1 MLKSLNVVKSQY
13 APKDKNAL
21 WLKTE
26 GGNASLYWFD
36 GMQWVALTSGQTDG
50 VETYSELIVGDTDEI
65 RKANLSKLRP
75 GSQLVKISS
84 RYGVAFYRPN
94 AGGFASATIG
104 NGIMVKYSISGLG
117 GVTEIIDDENIDANA

>member
-13 APKDKNAL
+13 APKDKSAL

-36 GMQWVALTSGQTDG
+36 GMQWVSLTSGNTEA
-50 VETYSELIVGDTDEI
+50 VETYNELIVGDTDEI

-84 RYGVAFYRPN
+84 RYGYVGYGVALYDPSQ
-94 AGGFASATIG
+94 GGTASVRFGDGRILLYTI
-104 NGIMVKYSISGLG
+104 SDLG
-117 GVTEIIDDENIDANA
+117 VVEEYIPHG

>member
-21 WLKTE
+21 WLKAE
-26 GGNASLYWFD
+26 DGKASLYWFD
-36 GMQWVALTSGQTDG
+36 GMQWVALISGNTE
-50 VETYSELIVGDTDEI
+50 VAETYTELIVGDTDEI

-84 RYGVAFYRPN
+84 RYGYVGYGVALYAPGE
-94 AGGFASATIG
+94 GGSAYVTFGDGRAILY
-104 NGIMVKYSISGLG
+104 IISELG
-117 GVTEIIDDENIDANA
+117 GVAEHIPNG

>member
-21 WLKTE
+21 WLKAE

-36 GMQWVALTSGQTDG
+36 GIQWVALTSGNTEVAD
-50 VETYSELIVGDTDEI
+50 TYNELIVGDTDEI

-75 GSQLVKISS
+75 GSQLVKISPNYGYVG
-84 RYGVAFYRPN
+84 YGVALYVPGE
-94 AGGFASATIG
+94 GGTASVKFGDGRILMYTI
-104 NGIMVKYSISGLG
+104 SDLG
-117 GVTEIIDDENIDANA
+117 VVEEYIPKG

>member
-21 WLKTE
+21 WLKAE

-84 RYGVAFYRPN
+84 RYGVFGYGVALYVPGEVGSAYVAFSDGRSTLYD
-94 AGGFASATIG
+94 
-104 NGIMVKYSISGLG
+104 ISELG
-117 GVTEIIDDENIDANA
+117 GVVEYIPHG

>member
-1 MLKSLNVVKSQY
+1 MLKSLNVIKSQY
-13 APKDKNAL
+13 APKDKSAL
-21 WLKTE
+21 WLKSE

-36 GMQWVALTSGQTDG
+36 GMKWVALTSGQTDG

-65 RKANLSKLRP
+65 RKANLSKLRS

-104 NGIMVKYSISGLG
+104 DGIMVKYSISGLG
-117 GVTEIIDDENIDANA
+117 GVTEIIENENIDANA

>member
-13 APKDKNAL
+13 APKDKSAL

-50 VETYSELIVGDTDEI
+50 VETYNELIIGDTDEI
-65 RKANLSKLRP
+65 RKANLSKLRL
-75 GSQLVKISS
+75 GSQLVKIDIDSGLNFG
-84 RYGVAFYRPN
+84 YGVALYIPGE
-94 AGGFASATIG
+94 GGSASVRFGDGRMLMYTISDLG
-104 NGIMVKYSISGLG
+104 VVKEYIPKG
-117 GVTEIIDDENIDANA
+117 

>member
-36 GMQWVALTSGQTDG
+36 GMQWVALTSGNTEAA
-50 VETYSELIVGDTDEI
+50 ETYNELIVGDTDEI

-75 GSQLVKISS
+75 GSQLVKISPTNGYVG
-84 RYGVAFYRPN
+84 YGVALYDPSE
-94 AGGFASATIG
+94 GGTASVKFGDGRTLMYTI
-104 NGIMVKYSISGLG
+104 SDLG
-117 GVTEIIDDENIDANA
+117 VVEEYIPHG

>member
-21 WLKTE
+21 WLKAE

-36 GMQWVALTSGQTDG
+36 GMQWVALISGNTE
-50 VETYSELIVGDTDEI
+50 VTETYTELIVGDTDEI

-84 RYGVAFYRPN
+84 CYGVAFYRIN
-94 AGGFASATIG
+94 VGGFASATIG
-104 NGIMVKYSISGLG
+104 DGIMVKYNISGLG
-117 GVTEIIDDENIDANA
+117 GVTEVIEDGNIDAIP

>member
-1 MLKSLNVVKSQY
+1 MLKNLNVIKSQY

-21 WLKTE
+21 WLKAE

-50 VETYSELIVGDTDEI
+50 VETYKELIVGDTDEI
-65 RKANLSKLRP
+65 RKANLSRLRA

-104 NGIMVKYSISGLG
+104 DGIMVKYSISGLG
-117 GVTEIIDDENIDANA
+117 GVTEIIEDENIDANA

>member
-21 WLKTE
+21 WLKAE

-36 GMQWVALTSGQTDG
+36 GIQWVALTSGNTE
-50 VETYSELIVGDTDEI
+50 VTETYTELIVGDTDEI
-65 RKANLSKLRP
+65 RKANLSRLRT
-75 GSQLVKISS
+75 GSQLAKINS

-104 NGIMVKYSISGLG
+104 DGIMVKYSISGLG
-117 GVTEIIDDENIDANA
+117 GVTEIIEDENIDANA

>member
-13 APKDKNAL
+13 APKDKNAI

-26 GGNASLYWFD
+26 GGNTSLYWFD
-36 GMQWVALTSGQTDG
+36 GMQWVALTSGHTEG
-50 VETYSELIVGDTDEI
+50 VETYKELIVGDTDEI
-65 RKANLSKLRP
+65 RKSNLSKLRP

-94 AGGFASATIG
+94 DGGFASATIG
-104 NGIMVKYSISGLG
+104 DGIMVKYSISGLG
-117 GVTEIIDDENIDANA
+117 GVTKIIEDENIDANA

>member
-1 MLKSLNVVKSQY
+1 MLKSLNVVKSKY

-21 WLKTE
+21 WLKAE

-50 VETYSELIVGDTDEI
+50 VETFNELIIGDTDEI
-65 RKANLSKLRP
+65 RKANLSKLRI

-84 RYGVAFYRPN
+84 RYGYVGYGVALYEPGE
-94 AGGFASATIG
+94 GGTASVRFGDSRILIYTIS
-104 NGIMVKYSISGLG
+104 NLG
-117 GVTEIIDDENIDANA
+117 GVAEYIPNG

>member
-21 WLKTE
+21 WLKAE

-36 GMQWVALTSGQTDG
+36 GMQWVALTSGNTEG
-50 VETYSELIVGDTDEI
+50 VETYKELIVGDTDEI

-104 NGIMVKYSISGLG
+104 DGIIVKYSISGLG
-117 GVTEIIDDENIDANA
+117 GVTEIIEDENVDANA

>member
-13 APKDKNAL
+13 APKDKSAL
-21 WLKTE
+21 WLKSE

-36 GMQWVALTSGQTDG
+36 GMQWVALISGNTE
-50 VETYSELIVGDTDEI
+50 VAETYKELIVGDTDEI

-84 RYGVAFYRPN
+84 RYGYVGYGVALYVPGEEGSASVR
-94 AGGFASATIG
+94 FADGRTVLYTI
-104 NGIMVKYSISGLG
+104 SELG
-117 GVTEIIDDENIDANA
+117 GVAEYIPHG

>member
-36 GMQWVALTSGQTDG
+36 GMQWVALTSRQTDG
-50 VETYSELIVGDTDEI
+50 VETYNELIVGDTDEI

-104 NGIMVKYSISGLG
+104 DGIMVKYSISGLG
-117 GVTEIIDDENIDANA
+117 GVTEIIENENIDANA

>member
-50 VETYSELIVGDTDEI
+50 VETYTELIVGDTDEI

-84 RYGVAFYRPN
+84 RYGVAFYRIN

-104 NGIMVKYSISGLG
+104 DGIMVKYSISGLG
-117 GVTEIIDDENIDANA
+117 GVTEIIEDENIDANA

>member
-36 GMQWVALTSGQTDG
+36 GMQWVALTSGNTEAA
-50 VETYSELIVGDTDEI
+50 ETYTELIVGDTDEI
-65 RKANLSKLRP
+65 RKANLSRLRL

-84 RYGVAFYRPN
+84 RYGYVGYGVALYVPGE
-94 AGGFASATIG
+94 GGSAHVTFGDGRSILYTI
-104 NGIMVKYSISGLG
+104 SELG
-117 GVTEIIDDENIDANA
+117 GVAEYIPNG

>member
-36 GMQWVALTSGQTDG
+36 GMQWVALTSGNTEAA
-50 VETYSELIVGDTDEI
+50 ETYKELIVGDTDEI

-84 RYGVAFYRPN
+84 RYGYVGYGVALYEPVE
-94 AGGFASATIG
+94 GGTASVRFGDGRILMYTISDIG
-104 NGIMVKYSISGLG
+104 VVSEYVPG
-117 GVTEIIDDENIDANA
+117 G

>member
-1 MLKSLNVVKSQY
+1 MLKSLNVIKSQY

-50 VETYSELIVGDTDEI
+50 VETYNELIIGDTDEI

-84 RYGVAFYRPN
+84 RYGYVGYGIAIYAPGE
-94 AGGFASATIG
+94 GGSASVRFGDGRILMYTISD
-104 NGIMVKYSISGLG
+104 I
-117 GVTEIIDDENIDANA
+117 GVVSEYVHEG

>member
-13 APKDKNAL
+13 APKDKSAL

-50 VETYSELIVGDTDEI
+50 VETYTELIVGDTDEI
-65 RKANLSKLRP
+65 RKANLSKLRL
-75 GSQLVKISS
+75 GSQLVKISP
-84 RYGVAFYRPN
+84 RYGYVGYGIAIYEPGE
-94 AGGFASATIG
+94 GGSASVRFGDGKIVLYTI
-104 NGIMVKYSISGLG
+104 SELG
-117 GVTEIIDDENIDANA
+117 DVTEYIPNN

>member
-13 APKDKNAL
+13 EPKDKNAL
-21 WLKTE
+21 WLKSE

-36 GMQWVALTSGQTDG
+36 GMQWVALISGNTE
-50 VETYSELIVGDTDEI
+50 VAETYKELIVGDTDEI

-104 NGIMVKYSISGLG
+104 DGIMVKYSISGLG
-117 GVTEIIDDENIDANA
+117 GVTEVIEDGNIDAIP

>member
-1 MLKSLNVVKSQY
+1 MLKSLNVIKSQY
-13 APKDKNAL
+13 APKDKSAL

-36 GMQWVALTSGQTDG
+36 GMQWVALTSGHTEG
-50 VETYSELIVGDTDEI
+50 VETYKELIVGDTDEK

-75 GSQLVKISS
+75 GTQLVKIGS

-104 NGIMVKYSISGLG
+104 DGIMVKYSISGLG
-117 GVTEIIDDENIDANA
+117 GVTEIIEDENIDANA